1 MGDAEK
7 IDDETEATNGEE
19 ARAAEIAM
27 DNLECGCGNVVPLRP
42 EKTRERAEEFAA
54 EVDRQNSEKAR
65 EKAEQYRRK
74 LAVEW
79 LNRLMR

>member
-27 DNLECGCGNVVPLRP
+27 DNLECGGGNVVPLRP
-42 EKTRERAEEFAA
+42 KTARERAEELAA
-54 EVDRQNSEKAR
+54 EADRQNSEKAR
-65 EKAEQYRRK
+65 EQAEQYEAQARG
-74 LAVEW
+74 
-79 LNRLMR
+79 